1 MTEKFSLND
10 KNNYNIKKAVFLMAV
25 FICAMVLFP
34 VVLSFTAQY
43 PNQLKERYLNQT
55 TIYWRIN
62 QISISPVFDEP
73 ETASVE
79 LYFGKPD
86 CLYIISPDQHLYVS
100 GDTVWTYLIKHKQIQ
115 RAIGARVFNPFDFL
129 DTSQT
134 FYEIAQVTENYIA
147 LKSIDETLE
156 PDSLGIHFA
165 ENGAVVKVEY
175 LDTNENKVIFEIKEE
190 SFSKRIPA
198 DNFVFKKPEGVEF
211 IDVSE

>member
-1 MTEKFSLND
+1 MTENFSRNSQS
-10 KNNYNIKKAVFLMAV
+10 NYNIKKAVFLMAV

-43 PNQLKERYLNQT
+43 PDQLKERYQNQA
-55 TIYWRIN
+55 TIYWRIS
-62 QISISPVFDEP
+62 QILISPIFDEP
-73 ETASVE
+73 ETSLVE

-86 CLYIISPDQHLYVS
+86 CLYIISSDQQIYVS

-115 RAIGARVFNPFDFL
+115 RTIGARVFNPFDFL

-134 FYEIAQVTENYIA
+134 FYEITQVTENYIA

-165 ENGAVVKVEY
+165 ENGAVAKVEY
-175 LDTNENKVIFEIKEE
+175 LDTNENKVVFDIKEE
-190 SFSKRIPA
+190 SFSKGSAR
-198 DNFVFKKPEGVEF
+198 
-211 IDVSE
+211 